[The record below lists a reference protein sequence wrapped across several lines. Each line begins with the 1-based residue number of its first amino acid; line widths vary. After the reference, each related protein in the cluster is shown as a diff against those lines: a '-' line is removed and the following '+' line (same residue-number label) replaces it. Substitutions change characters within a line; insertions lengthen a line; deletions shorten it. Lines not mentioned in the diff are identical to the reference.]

1 VDVPDF
7 QKAFRDGETFHTS
20 YLGEFH
26 VERREIGQLVVP
38 TGRLVACDP
47 LVFPETRP
55 FRKLVPAG
63 RYPVVLSIAHI
74 PPPKGNG
81 PPDQRIACAMLCLGR
96 RVPRRWQMAVKTGQR
111 LRGLK
116 PDEFYGYPVDSGT
129 GCFMDLKAAGALDR
143 RMRDDPD
150 YFERLI
156 KAAKAV
162 YVHTRDWADF
172 QLEAETGLNVVFF
185 SSGFG
190 DGTYP
195 SYWGYDGAGGL
206 ACLVTD
212 FRVLTRE
219 GAFEEVT
226 EIAEPGAAADGGRH
240 PGFA

>member
-7 QKAFRDGETFHTS
+7 QKAFRDGERFRTS
-20 YLGEFH
+20 FLGEFR
-26 VERREIGQLVVP
+26 VERREIGQLVVS

-55 FRKLVPAG
+55 FRQRVAAG

-74 PPPKGNG
+74 APADGEG
-81 PPDQRIACAMLCLGR
+81 VIDERVACAMLCLSR
-96 RVPRRWQMAVKTGQR
+96 RVPRRWRMAVQTGQP
-111 LRGLK
+111 LRALK
-116 PDEFYGYPVDSGT
+116 RDEFYGYPVDSGT
-129 GCFMDLKAAGALDR
+129 GCFMDLEAARVLDK
-143 RMRDDPD
+143 RMSDDSD
-150 YFERLI
+150 YFEQLI
-156 KAAKAV
+156 AAAKPV

-172 QLEAETGLNVVFF
+172 PLEAERGLNVVFF

-195 SYWGYDGAGGL
+195 SYWGYDGAGRL
-206 ACLVTD
+206 ACLLTD

-226 EIAEPGAAADGGRH
+226 ESG
-240 PGFA
+240 